1 MFRPR
6 EESDFVIPKILVRQT
21 ADKIIAALDNEI
33 GFYPIDTVNI
43 VKLQSNDIDFNL
55 AVLGILNS
63 KLITFFY
70 QEISQEGG
78 RILAQVKPSRV
89 KAVPIPN
96 LENTK
101 LLSKLVQNVILKKHE
116 NKDTISE
123 ENQIDQLIYQL
134 YDLTEEEIKIVEGN

>member
-1 MFRPR
+1 M
-6 EESDFVIPKILVRQT
+6 
-21 ADKIIAALDNEI
+21 
-33 GFYPIDTVNI
+33 
-43 VKLQSNDIDFNL
+43 
-55 AVLGILNS
+55 GILNS

-78 RILAQVKPSRV
+78 RILAEVKPSRV